1 MPSGFGLL
9 LIFGIGVTT
18 GLRCMTAPAVVAWAA
33 HLGWI
38 NLSGSPLAFMSS
50 VWAVALFTLSAL
62 TEYVVDQLPSTPP
75 RTSARGLTVRI
86 VMGMLTGACLGLGE
100 GALLWVAALI
110 GAIGAVAGAFG
121 GYQARVRLVRGLHVP
136 DAAVAIPEDLVAV
149 GLGLLCCFE
158 IPKLHAAVATVLV
171 PVLAHMQ
178 SRA

>member
-38 NLSGSPLAFMSS
+38 NLSGSPLAFIGS
-50 VWAVALFTLSAL
+50 VWAVALFTLLAL
-62 TEYVVDQLPSTPP
+62 TEYVVDQLPSTAA
-75 RTSARGLTVRI
+75 RTTAGPLTIRI
-86 VMGMLTGACLGLGE
+86 VMGLLTGACLATGE
-100 GALLWVAALI
+100 GASAWVGALI
-110 GAIGAVAGAFG
+110 GALGAIAGAFG

-149 GLGLLCCFE
+149 GLGLLCCFQ
-158 IPKLHAAVATVLV
+158 ILKLHTTLAN
-171 PVLAHMQ
+171 VLAHMQ
-178 SRA
+178 LRAWL